1 MRVTNTS
8 WRLEMNLESMF
19 GDLDPLLW
27 AKRPKSQ
34 CALDLLMTGAKE
46 GDSRL
51 VEILAGHVRDGV
63 CNESGKLLQRWDG
76 QSWRRADDIEYRRAA

>member
-1 MRVTNTS
+1 MSVVN
-8 WRLEMNLESMF
+8 E
-19 GDLDPLLW
+19 GLDPLKW

-51 VEILAGHVRDGV
+51 SEILAGHVRDGV
-63 CNESGKLLQRWDG
+63 CSESGKLLQRWDG
-76 QSWRRADDIEYRRAA
+76 LSWRLADEIEYRRAA